1 MPRRGA
7 DTEMHSFVS
16 ISFHFQTDPHKVIM
30 SAHLLAINLNKSV
43 SKTGWPS
50 ACLMYHI
57 PKKEKKTMTPIIP
70 IHYITT
76 VI

>member
-1 MPRRGA
+1 
-7 DTEMHSFVS
+7 
-16 ISFHFQTDPHKVIM
+16 M
-30 SAHLLAINLNKSV
+30 SAHLLANTLNKSV

-57 PKKEKKTMTPIIP
+57 LRKEKKTMTLIIP
-70 IHYITT
+70 IHYVTT

>member
-1 MPRRGA
+1 ML
-7 DTEMHSFVS
+7 
-16 ISFHFQTDPHKVIM
+16 
-30 SAHLLAINLNKSV
+30 AHLLAINLNKSV